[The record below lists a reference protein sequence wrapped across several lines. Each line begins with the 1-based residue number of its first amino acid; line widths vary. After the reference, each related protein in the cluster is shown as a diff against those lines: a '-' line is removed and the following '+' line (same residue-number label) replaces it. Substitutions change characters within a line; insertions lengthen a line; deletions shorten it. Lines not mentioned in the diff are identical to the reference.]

1 MLRQKWLP
9 SEGGDQSGRDR
20 DESQTSLNKTY
31 KALIWNHINIL
42 HILKNQYKN
51 NRMSIKWL
59 SHSDYSPL
67 SSNLHFK

>member
-20 DESQTSLNKTY
+20 DESQTYLNKTY

-42 HILKNQYKN
+42 HIFKNQSK
-51 NRMSIKWL
+51 K
-59 SHSDYSPL
+59 
-67 SSNLHFK
+67 